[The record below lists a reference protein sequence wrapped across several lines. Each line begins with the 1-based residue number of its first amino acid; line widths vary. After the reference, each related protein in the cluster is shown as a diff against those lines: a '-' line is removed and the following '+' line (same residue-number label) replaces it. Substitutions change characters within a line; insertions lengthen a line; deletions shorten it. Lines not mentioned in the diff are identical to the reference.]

1 MCYESWTSMA
11 SCLGFSSVTG
21 DYKVFFY
28 LAILVQVL
36 CTGKNLKKLFFNK
49 GTKMYPAL
57 KAIQDV
63 THV

>member
-1 MCYESWTSMA
+1 MA

-21 DYKVFFY
+21 NHKVFFH

-36 CTGKNLKKLFFNK
+36 CTGKNFKKIFFNK

-57 KAIQDV
+57 KTIQDV